1 MSTGVDE
8 KATEERS
15 SASST
20 KGNSALAVLVAA
32 RSSLTRVRAVTSTPS
47 QDTRTFRERFI
58 ASLEVK
64 PVTTPPSS
72 TPVSASS
79 NATVMTPTD
88 VPVMESKDPEPA
100 PATPGPAVQTSVVV
114 EHPTEDEAPAS
125 GPVAFEYDLSCLSSD
140 AEESKDDAA
149 EHNLKTLKDSRW
161 AKDNS
166 QDDKHSEYSRDSVSS
181 RNDFKGPSRSQS
193 CGEPEKRNQRKK
205 GKWRNGS
212 GRHRHKTQKNP
223 RQTKEEDEE
232 TPREPPRLLM
242 DMEEFERD
250 VEKYNLKTLKDSR
263 WA

>member
-8 KATEERS
+8 KATEEHS

-20 KGNSALAVLVAA
+20 MGNSALAVLVAA
-32 RSSLTRVRAVTSTPS
+32 RSSPTRVRAVTRTPN

-58 ASLEVK
+58 ASLEAK
-64 PVTTPPSS
+64 LATASS
-72 TPVSASS
+72 TPGPVSASS
-79 NATVMTPTD
+79 DATVMTSTD
-88 VPVMESKDPEPA
+88 VPVIESKDPEPA

-114 EHPTEDEAPAS
+114 EHPTEDETPAS
-125 GPVAFEYDLSCLSSD
+125 SPAAFEFDLPCLSSD

-166 QDDKHSEYSRDSVSS
+166 QDNEHSEYSRDSVSS
-181 RNDFKGPSRSQS
+181 GNDFKGPSRSQS
-193 CGEPEKRNQRKK
+193 RGEPEKRNQRKK
-205 GKWRNGS
+205 GKSRHGS
-212 GRHRHKTQKNP
+212 GRHSHKTQKNP
-223 RQTKEEDEE
+223 RQTKEEEEE

-242 DMEEFERD
+242 DMEEFKKD